1 MELLG
6 KYKFKLLLEIANISK
21 QAFYYQAK
29 HIRDK
34 DIKDELFFK
43 KIENIFQKNYC
54 KYGSPRITI
63 ALNNELKKS
72 SNIKVNH
79 KRVERIMK
87 KFNLKARP
95 IRRKYVS
102 FKGEVGKIAPNLLNY
117 DFATTKPYEKL
128 GTDITVFIGEFG
140 KLYLSPIIDFHTREI
155 LAYDLSEHPD
165 YRQIVRMLKN
175 LEKNHK
181 NNYFGAILHSDQGWQ
196 YQMEKYR
203 NELNKLNIIQSMS
216 RKGNCLDNS
225 PTENFFGRMKE
236 EMFYGKEKKFKTV
249 EQLKTEIINYIKY
262 YNHERIVV
270 RNRKS
275 PIDFRI
281 EQLNLIN

>member
-29 HIRDK
+29 HLRDK

-102 FKGEVGKIAPNLLNY
+102 FKGEVGKLHQI
-117 DFATTKPYEKL
+117 
-128 GTDITVFIGEFG
+128 
-140 KLYLSPIIDFHTREI
+140 YLIMI
-155 LAYDLSEHPD
+155 LQQQNH
-165 YRQIVRMLKN
+165 MKN
-175 LEKNHK
+175 
-181 NNYFGAILHSDQGWQ
+181 
-196 YQMEKYR
+196 
-203 NELNKLNIIQSMS
+203 
-216 RKGNCLDNS
+216 
-225 PTENFFGRMKE
+225 
-236 EMFYGKEKKFKTV
+236 
-249 EQLKTEIINYIKY
+249 
-262 YNHERIVV
+262 
-270 RNRKS
+270 
-275 PIDFRI
+275 
-281 EQLNLIN
+281 

>member
-29 HIRDK
+29 HLRDK

-43 KIENIFQKNYC
+43 KIEKNFQKNYC

-95 IRRKYVS
+95 IRRKYIS
-102 FKGEVGKIAPNLLNY
+102 FKGEVGKIAPNLLNC

-128 GTDITVFIGEFG
+128 GTDITVFIG
-140 KLYLSPIIDFHTREI
+140 
-155 LAYDLSEHPD
+155 
-165 YRQIVRMLKN
+165 
-175 LEKNHK
+175 
-181 NNYFGAILHSDQGWQ
+181 
-196 YQMEKYR
+196 
-203 NELNKLNIIQSMS
+203 
-216 RKGNCLDNS
+216 
-225 PTENFFGRMKE
+225 
-236 EMFYGKEKKFKTV
+236 
-249 EQLKTEIINYIKY
+249 
-262 YNHERIVV
+262 
-270 RNRKS
+270 
-275 PIDFRI
+275 
-281 EQLNLIN
+281 